1 MSDNFVCNIVFE
13 NGINDTNDLLLNMTQ
28 NNVVMFS
35 LRLLFLVIILKDRVM
50 LPNNAGNL
58 KESIPQILGA
68 LFRRHTIFRLVFAGL
83 IK

>member
-1 MSDNFVCNIVFE
+1 MSDNFVCSIVFE

-28 NNVVMFS
+28 NSVVMFS
-35 LRLLFLVIILKDRVM
+35 LRLLFLVIILKDRGM
-50 LPNNAGNL
+50 LPNNA